1 MSVLDQVK
9 KPRRADLVMR
19 KGLFLSVIAGTVE

>member
-1 MSVLDQVK
+1 MSVLGVAG

>member
-1 MSVLDQVK
+1 MSVLGAAG
-9 KPRRADLVMR
+9 KPRRADLVIR

>member
-1 MSVLDQVK
+1 MSVLGK
-9 KPRRADLVMR
+9 AGEPRRADLVIR

>member
-1 MSVLDQVK
+1 MSVLDEGK

>member
-1 MSVLDQVK
+1 MSVLEGAG
-9 KPRRADLVMR
+9 KPRRADLVIR

>member
-1 MSVLDQVK
+1 MSVLDGVENPQH
-9 KPRRADLVMR
+9 ADLVMR

>member
-1 MSVLDQVK
+1 MSVLGVAG

-19 KGLFLSVIAGTVE
+19 KGLLLSVIAGTVE